1 MGVTCVVTD
10 PQGSVVGTVHNTDWA
25 SGVSRKRPDPFGGA
39 RSSGSVTSRAPGFLG
54 AVHDSNALVLLGA
67 RFFDPA
73 AGVFVSVDR
82 LLDPGNPAQ
91 FNACVCGHQP
101 GDLV

>member
-1 MGVTCVVTD
+1 MVTD